1 MGLKWKNNA
10 ISKCWVQCARGNKI
24 APLWHKGRAK
34 RGPRAEGVQFYCP
47 SSTEPSINI
56 IFTLFYCLTIEQFL
70 MQPDPGAPQNVLPIV
85 LSASTI
91 APPRALRASTI
102 APPRALRASTIAPPR
117 TLRAS
122 TIAPP
127 RDLGASGYCI
137 S

>member
-1 MGLKWKNNA
+1 MPLKQVSSIYI
-10 ISKCWVQCARGNKI
+10 IS
-24 APLWHKGRAK
+24 
-34 RGPRAEGVQFYCP
+34 
-47 SSTEPSINI
+47 
-56 IFTLFYCLTIEQFL
+56 TLFYCLTIEQFL

-102 APPRALRASTIAPPR
+102 APPR

-127 RDLGASGYCI
+127 RALGASGYCI